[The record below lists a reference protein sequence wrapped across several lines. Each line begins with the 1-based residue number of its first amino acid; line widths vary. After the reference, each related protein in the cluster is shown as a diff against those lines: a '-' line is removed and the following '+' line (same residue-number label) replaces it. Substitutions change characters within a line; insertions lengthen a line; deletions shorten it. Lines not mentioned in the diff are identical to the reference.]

1 MNEAGSTVKRVFIHV
16 ISDGDSTDIEN
27 SPSVFD
33 APGMSSRYSNEQNII
48 ITTVLA
54 TSPNSLDIAWET
66 NDGIP
71 ATSLTLHYRI
81 VGTNEFQTATA
92 MIDAKDFTI
101 NDLRAHAEYEVFASV
116 PHGLSG
122 FISNIR
128 KGTKNRTT
136 FGLEMVLAVPIRV
149 CCLFILCVWNS
160 VWIVVQVKHWMDHL
174 LHHR

>member
-1 MNEAGSTVKRVFIHV
+1 MQGWYACAALNEAGSTVKRVFIRV
-16 ISDGDSTDIEN
+16 LGSGDGMDMDN
-27 SPSVFD
+27 LPNLYD
-33 APGMSSRYSNEQNII
+33 ASGVSSRFSNEQNII

-54 TSPNSLDIAWET
+54 TSPNSLDITWET

-81 VGTNEFQTATA
+81 VGTNEFQIATA

-101 NDLRAHAEYEVFASV
+101 NDLRAHSEYEVFASV

-128 KGTKNRTT
+128 KGKC
-136 FGLEMVLAVPIRV
+136 RV
-149 CCLFILCVWNS
+149 FVS
-160 VWIVVQVKHWMDHL
+160 
-174 LHHR
+174 